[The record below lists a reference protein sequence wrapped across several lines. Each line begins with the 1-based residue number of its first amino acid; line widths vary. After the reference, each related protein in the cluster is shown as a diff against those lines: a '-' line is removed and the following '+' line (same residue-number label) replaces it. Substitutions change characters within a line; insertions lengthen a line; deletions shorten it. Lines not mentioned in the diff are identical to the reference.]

1 MVFVPIY
8 ASYSL
13 LSLIYLHELQ
23 SQISNYFLTSFWK
36 GKIVKLK
43 KKNIILLIFI
53 FFIILSIIIIK
64 PINDLDEIWNYNT
77 ARAISEGLIPYKDI
91 SMITTPLLPMITAI
105 FLNLCNELIISRILA
120 ALVWTGILF
129 TIQKILKK
137 LIKEENISFIL
148 TALIGL
154 LCRNIYCIDY
164 NIMVLFL
171 ALIILFIELQNKKM
185 DFIIGIL
192 AGLAIITKQSIGVT
206 LSFIVIG
213 YKILLISNKEQIKD
227 CFKTIIIRIIGVSIP
242 CILIMLYIIITG
254 GLNDF
259 INYAILGI
267 STFSNKIAYRG
278 LLENENLEI
287 RLLALLVPISIILMA
302 IYLIVSKA
310 RKKDNEKI
318 NTILTLFIY
327 SLSIIIVMYPI
338 SDEIH
343 FLIGSIISII
353 GLFFMMVLLGKT
365 IYQRVNYKNK
375 EKTYKIISLSV
386 WILLFA
392 CILTTGLY
400 NWYKYFC
407 QEKNKEIKHF
417 KNIKIEEYLQER
429 INEIDEFILKQENN
443 GKKVYILDAEAAIYM
458 IPIKHYNKDY
468 DMFLKGNIG
477 KDSEQ
482 GQIEKIKKR
491 DKNSIYLIKKNDLS
505 LNWQTPLAVI
515 NYIRENLEILGQINI
530 YEIYK

>member
-1 MVFVPIY
+1 M
-8 ASYSL
+8 
-13 LSLIYLHELQ
+13 
-23 SQISNYFLTSFWK
+23 
-36 GKIVKLK
+36 K
-43 KKNIILLIFI
+43 KKNIILCTFI

-105 FLNLCNELIISRILA
+105 FLNICNELIISRILA
-120 ALVWTGILF
+120 ALLWTGILF
-129 TIQKILKK
+129 IIQKIFRK

-148 TALIGL
+148 TALIGI

-171 ALIILFIELQNKKM
+171 ALVILYMELQNKKTN
-185 DFIIGIL
+185 FVIGIL

-206 LSFIVIG
+206 LSFIVVG
-213 YKILLISNKEQIKD
+213 YKILLIPNKEQIKNYL
-227 CFKTIIIRIIGVSIP
+227 KMILIRIVGISIP
-242 CILIMLYIIITG
+242 CILMMIYIIFTG
-254 GLNDF
+254 ALNNF

-267 STFSNKIAYRG
+267 MTFSNKIDYIG
-278 LLENENLEI
+278 LFHSENLEI
-287 RLLALLVPISIILMA
+287 RLLALLLPISIILMA
-302 IYLIVSKA
+302 IYIIVSKV
-310 RKKDNEKI
+310 RKKDNEKV

-343 FLIGSIISII
+343 FLIGSIIPII
-353 GLFFMMVLLGKT
+353 GLFFMIAILGKT
-365 IYQRVNYKNK
+365 IYQKVNYKNK
-375 EKTYKIISLSV
+375 EKTHKIISLFI
-386 WILLFA
+386 WILLFTV
-392 CILTTGLY
+392 ILTIGLY
-400 NWYKYFC
+400 NWYQYFC
-407 QEKNKEIKHF
+407 QEKNKEIKQY
-417 KNIKIEEYLQER
+417 KNIKIEKYLQER
-429 INEIDEFILKQENN
+429 INEVDEFILKQEED

-458 IPIKHYNKDY
+458 IPIKHYNKNY

-482 GQIEKIKKR
+482 GQIEKIKQR
-491 DKNSIYLIKKNDLS
+491 DENTMYLIKKKDLR
-505 LNWQTPLAVI
+505 LNWQTPLEVI
-515 NYIRENLEILGQINI
+515 TYIRENLELVGQINI

>member
-1 MVFVPIY
+1 M
-8 ASYSL
+8 
-13 LSLIYLHELQ
+13 
-23 SQISNYFLTSFWK
+23 
-36 GKIVKLK
+36 K
-43 KKNIILLIFI
+43 KKNIILFTFI

-77 ARAISEGLIPYKDI
+77 ARAISEGLVPYKDI

-105 FLNLCNELIISRILA
+105 FLKICNELIISRILV
-120 ALVWTGILF
+120 ALLWAGILF
-129 TIQKILKK
+129 TIQKIFKK
-137 LIKEENISFIL
+137 LIKEENMSFIL
-148 TALIGL
+148 TALIGI

-171 ALIILFIELQNKKM
+171 SLVILYIELQNKKM
-185 DFIIGIL
+185 DFVIGVL

-206 LSFIVIG
+206 LSFIAVG
-213 YKILLISNKEQIKD
+213 YKILLIPNKEQIKIYLKMI
-227 CFKTIIIRIIGVSIP
+227 FTRIVGILIP
-242 CILIMLYIIITG
+242 CILMMIYIIFTG
-254 GLNDF
+254 ALNEF

-267 STFSNKIAYRG
+267 SKFSNKIAYLG
-278 LLENENLEI
+278 LFQSENLEI
-287 RLLALLVPISIILMA
+287 RLLAVLVPIYIMGTA
-302 IYLIVSKA
+302 IYLIVSKI
-310 RKKDNEKI
+310 RKKGNETI

-353 GLFFMMVLLGKT
+353 GLFFMIVLLGKT
-365 IYQRVNYKNK
+365 IYQRVNHKNK

-400 NWYKYFC
+400 NWYQYFC
-407 QEKNKEIKHF
+407 QEKNKEIAHY
-417 KNIKIEEYLQER
+417 KNIKIEKYLQER
-429 INEIDEFILKQENN
+429 ISEIDEFILKQEEN

-458 IPIKHYNKDY
+458 IPIDHYNKNY

-477 KDSEQ
+477 KDSEK
-482 GQIEKIKKR
+482 GQIEEIKQR
-491 DKNSIYLIKKNDLS
+491 DENTLYLIKKKDLR
-505 LNWQTPLAVI
+505 LNWQTPLDVI
-515 NYIRENLEILGQINI
+515 TYIRENLELVGQINI